1 MKFNGSSNIRNIKRI
16 CMEKKLL
23 EGGPSVI
30 YIFGQA
36 KSHNKFINGKSCQ
49 LFFNLVYGRMFQ
61 MNFQ

>member
-49 LFFNLVYGRMFQ
+49 LFLI
-61 MNFQ
+61 